1 MIDILQNK
9 VKIPCSPS
17 GIDFKD
23 EISLEIKRILID
35 LYPLQGVKI
44 SGTWTELENSCN
56 TVEVVETTS
65 FEMSQLV
72 GNTYYRIELKAH
84 NAIGYSS
91 PASIIMKTT
100 RGESDSANNN
110 LGTLLYSA
118 GYNSG
123 VGALHKRLFT
133 TTTTTATSTTTI
145 TSITTATTTI
155 ITLAT
160 TISITLLSVLA
171 SMLV

>member
-1 MIDILQNK
+1 MT
-9 VKIPCSPS
+9 
-17 GIDFKD
+17 
-23 EISLEIKRILID
+23 
-35 LYPLQGVKI
+35 
-44 SGTWTELENSCN
+44 GTWTELENSCN

-65 FEMSQLV
+65 FEMTQLN

-91 PASIIMKTT
+91 PASIIMKTA

-118 GYNSG
+118 GFNSG

-133 TTTTTATSTTTI
+133 PTTFTSTTTTTATSI
-145 TSITTATTTI
+145 TTTATTAI

-171 SMLV
+171 SILV